1 MKAVLSFCFLF
12 FLSLTTQAQHPGED
26 ANRSG
31 ARSSLA
37 PFYHGVASG
46 DPLDDAVIIWTR
58 VTTTDPTE
66 TVKWRVATDT
76 SMSNVVDS
84 GIVVTSNAVDYT
96 VKVDVTG
103 LMPNTFYYYEFE
115 ADNVYSVIGRTKTAP
130 RGDVDSLR
138 FAVTSCASYAH
149 GYFNAYDRIKERND
163 VSAVLHLGDYYYE
176 YGDGEY
182 GSERTYQPSN
192 EIINLSD
199 YRMRLSHYRLDASLM
214 RLHQQYPFICI
225 WDDHETANDSWFGGA
240 DNHDASEGNWF
251 NRKAEAIKAYYEWM
265 PVRMPDPA
273 VDTQRIYRK
282 FRYGDLLELH
292 MLDTRLQGR
301 EEQGWANSTAP
312 GRTILGQNQFD
323 WLCNNMDTSTAQ
335 WQIIGQQVMVAP
347 LDINPIPLG
356 QQYANSDQWD
366 GYETE
371 RTNLYD
377 SIFANNIENVVVL
390 TGDIHTSWANDLPT
404 SSYNGSTGSGSAGV
418 EFVVT
423 SVTSPSLDAIAGLG
437 SAAASIVQSQNDH
450 MKYVDLTE
458 KGYYILDVN
467 KSRAQAD
474 WYYVDR
480 VDQVSTNESY
490 GTSWKTDDNSR
501 HLSAAAAAS
510 IASSSQ
516 IGLPA
521 PFNPRSCVTSTDKIE
536 NEFENVLLSIYPNP
550 FNDQITL
557 QYTITEAGPVKMFLF
572 DQLGR
577 SLATENLGTVN
588 QGIHRTTFSINNLAA
603 GTYVLV
609 LDINGSKQKRVVV
622 KK

>member
-1 MKAVLSFCFLF
+1 
-12 FLSLTTQAQHPGED
+12 
-26 ANRSG
+26 
-31 ARSSLA
+31 
-37 PFYHGVASG
+37 
-46 DPLDDAVIIWTR
+46 
-58 VTTTDPTE
+58 
-66 TVKWRVATDT
+66 
-76 SMSNVVDS
+76 
-84 GIVVTSNAVDYT
+84 
-96 VKVDVTG
+96 
-103 LMPNTFYYYEFE
+103 
-115 ADNVYSVIGRTKTAP
+115 
-130 RGDVDSLR
+130 
-138 FAVTSCASYAH
+138 
-149 GYFNAYDRIKERND
+149 
-163 VSAVLHLGDYYYE
+163 
-176 YGDGEY
+176 
-182 GSERTYQPSN
+182 
-192 EIINLSD
+192 
-199 YRMRLSHYRLDASLM
+199 M